1 MRRWAPMKNN
11 TMSNMTL
18 IAGVLF
24 AFPQAADR
32 SLTVGPRG
40 EFYAPTHKTTAFK
53 DVAHLRSR
61 RPPV

>member
-1 MRRWAPMKNN
+1 MKNN
-11 TMSNMTL
+11 TMSNLTL
-18 IAGVLF
+18 TAGVLF

-32 SLTVGPRG
+32 SLTAGARG
-40 EFYAPTHKTTAFK
+40 SFYAPTHKTTAVK